1 MNMKKKKQLKIFG
14 FTLALVMI
22 ALSGCTQED
31 NKNNLSYVNQE
42 FGFGLNPPL
51 GWTQTENT
59 QDLAKFIC
67 PDQNDYPV
75 NLGIKTPI
83 ESNGTLNNVVEQL
96 IEYYS
101 NVSFKNFL
109 LLSSEPR
116 TINGLNAYEMVYSEG
131 QEPYMLQHKQV
142 LFEKNNKIYSLTYIS
157 LVSTYD
163 RYISVVDQSI
173 NSFTI
178 I

>member
-1 MNMKKKKQLKIFG
+1 MNMQKKKQLKIFG
-14 FTLALVMI
+14 LILVLVAI

-42 FGFGLNPPL
+42 FGFGLNPPA
-51 GWTQTENT
+51 GWNQSENT
-59 QDLAKFIC
+59 LDLVKFFC

-83 ESNGTLNNVVEQL
+83 LSNETLNSVVEQL

-101 NVSFKNFL
+101 NTSFKNFS
-109 LLSSEPR
+109 LLSSDPK
-116 TINGLNAYEMVYSEG
+116 TINGINAFEMVYSEG

-142 LFEKNNKIYSLTYIS
+142 LFEENNQIFSLTYTS